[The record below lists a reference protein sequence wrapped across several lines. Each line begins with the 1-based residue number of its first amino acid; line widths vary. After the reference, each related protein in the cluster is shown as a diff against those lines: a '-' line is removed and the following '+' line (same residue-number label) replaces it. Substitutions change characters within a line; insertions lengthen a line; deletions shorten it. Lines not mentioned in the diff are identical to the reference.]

1 MRIKLIFKS
10 VSQIAGID
18 EIGLLVLIDEQR
30 SRQITVPI
38 DKNML
43 YQFGLRM
50 QLGRQSSDLLPEVL
64 MQLVTTISE
73 VPIEI
78 FISDIRAGK
87 YLAQLCFAEHSIP
100 IRISDAV
107 LLSYIDERI
116 AIYIDEKLFM
126 RQGVPYQE
134 NASGMAIPINVLST
148 EMLEKE
154 LEKAVES
161 ENYEL
166 ASFLRDEINR
176 RNA

>member
-1 MRIKLIFKS
+1 MRIKLTFKS

-18 EIGLLVLIDEQR
+18 GIGLLVLIDERR

-38 DKNML
+38 DKHML

-50 QLGRQSSDLLPEVL
+50 QFKQQSADLLPEA
-64 MQLVTTISE
+64 LVNLLASASGEQME
-73 VPIEI
+73 V
-78 FISDIRAGK
+78 FISDIKAGK
-87 YLAQLCFAEHSIP
+87 YITHLCLAEHSVP

-107 LLSYIDERI
+107 LLAYIDDDVS
-116 AIYIDEKLFM
+116 IYIDEGLFL
-126 RQGVPYQE
+126 RQGVPYDE

-154 LEKAVES
+154 LEKAIES

-176 RNA
+176 RNT